1 MDLPSSVLAGCVVRA
16 LTGSPGLLFL
26 ESTGFVSTAFTDEL
40 PASAALL
47 SPACAA
53 AEELALSCA
62 LAPER
67 STSTAPCPDARAEAP
82 AWLCAGGLWAGGFW
96 AGAAAIASVVATAR
110 NTAEMYR
117 VVMAHTLLWLPT
129 FSQLAAVQAERPDAL
144 RREFFPSGH
153 SQSIARSRRGSG
165 PGDRILPPGPAGRHV
180 TSGCSGGAQP
190 TGDRALTPFSVPR
203 GTLHGESGQALRRVR
218 YPIGPSLSRRRID
231 FPVDC
236 LSIES
241 LKLIMAWIDSY
252 MRRIAFP

>member
-16 LTGSPGLLFL
+16 LTGSPGLLLL
-26 ESTGFVSTAFTDEL
+26 ESTGFVSTAFTDES

-67 STSTAPCPDARAEAP
+67 STSTAPCPDARPEAP
-82 AWLCAGGLWAGGFW
+82 AWLCAGGLCAGGFW
-96 AGAAAIASVVATAR
+96 ADAAAIATVVATAR

-153 SQSIARSRRGSG
+153 SQSIARSRRGSC
-165 PGDRILPPGPAGRHV
+165 PGDRILPPRPAGRHV
-180 TSGCSGGAQP
+180 TSTCSGGARRTRERAP
-190 TGDRALTPFSVPR
+190 ADPLLCSTWNIARGD
-203 GTLHGESGQALRRVR
+203 GQALRRVR
-218 YPIGPSLSRRRID
+218 YPIGPALSGRRVD
-231 FPVDC
+231 LPVDC

-241 LKLIMAWIDSY
+241 LALILAWI
-252 MRRIAFP
+252 